1 MPELI
6 NWKPA
11 FLKELAISPNV
22 SRAARAAG
30 VKRRTAYFARESD
43 PEFAADWDDVIAESV
58 DGLEV
63 SAFRRAELES
73 DVLAIFLLKSHRR
86 ATYGDVPK
94 VGAAG
99 RVGKIKVDLGLDD
112 DDDGRGD
119 DPAHEQ
125 DATPDRFLEE

>member
-86 ATYGDVPK
+86 AVYGDPK
-94 VGAAG
+94 QVQVSSAPGDE
-99 RVGKIKVDLGLDD
+99 REHVDWIIGE
-112 DDDGRGD
+112 
-119 DPAHEQ
+119 PP
-125 DATPDRFLEE
+125 PDRAGAVADGPPEAIPGE